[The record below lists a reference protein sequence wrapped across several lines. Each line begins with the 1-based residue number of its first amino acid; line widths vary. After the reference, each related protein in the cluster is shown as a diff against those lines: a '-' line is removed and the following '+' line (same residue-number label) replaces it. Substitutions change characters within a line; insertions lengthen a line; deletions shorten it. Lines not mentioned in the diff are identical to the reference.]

1 MAQSSLRMGLALPTG
16 NGERLLLG
24 VQCFALL
31 AMAAS
36 VATRVWQDHIWFGVV
51 LIAFAVAVWAPE
63 FTRRRDRLAW
73 FFYVT
78 GTFAYTLLRAVADET
93 AIVVRTQYVINF
105 DAALPGSSV
114 VPLLQKWR
122 EAWEFHRLVD
132 YFAIGTH
139 WSYFILPHAAAVAIF
154 IARRRAFPRYV
165 GVMVLSVWLGLL
177 LFFLVPTVPPW
188 LAGEQGDLPGVVRV
202 MDERVR
208 GALEGKDAG
217 ATYDELYKG
226 LGEPNS
232 VAAMPSIHMAI
243 TFAMFLWSLRYARRF
258 APWLLAYA
266 ILMGFSLAYLGEHY
280 LADELVGIT
289 VATVSWLVVLRL
301 PFLRPGPRGDPVA
314 VAPGS
319 PAPDA
324 A

>member
-1 MAQSSLRMGLALPTG
+1 MAQSFLRTGLALPAG

-31 AMAAS
+31 AMTAS
-36 VATRVWQDHIWFGVV
+36 VATRVWQDQVWFGVA
-51 LIAFAVAVWAPE
+51 LIVFAVAVWAPE

-78 GTFAYTLLRAVADET
+78 GTFGYTLLRALADET
-93 AIVVRTQYVINF
+93 AIGVRTQYVIEM

-122 EAWEFHRLVD
+122 DAWEFHRLVD

-139 WSYFILPHAAAVAIF
+139 WSYFILPHAAAVVIF
-154 IARRRAFPRYV
+154 VARRRAFPRYV
-165 GVMVLSVWLGLL
+165 AVMVLSVWLGLL

-208 GALEGKDAG
+208 RALEGDAS

-266 ILMGFSLAYLGEHY
+266 IIMGFSLAYLGEHY
-280 LADELVGIT
+280 LADELAGIA
-289 VATVSWLVVLRL
+289 VATVSWVIVLRL
-301 PFLRPGPRGDPVA
+301 PFLRPGPRGVP
-314 VAPGS
+314 APAGAGS
-319 PAPDA
+319 PVRDIA
-324 A
+324 